1 MGEGPNYPD
10 LQLFEI
16 MQDSENQITIFTT
29 KGKENEVLV
38 KRTYSHMLK
47 YCMQTASMKA
57 SAMASDPTRG
67 QRTISDVQ
75 RQQTM
80 VARQTTMIGKI
91 MS

>member
-1 MGEGPNYPD
+1 M
-10 LQLFEI
+10 
-16 MQDSENQITIFTT
+16 
-29 KGKENEVLV
+29 